1 MAKWENHGCFPA
13 KAAHQWGIFIGY
25 TAPSGNE
32 AKHES
37 GIISRC
43 LFAASESSA

>member
-1 MAKWENHGCFPA
+1 MAKWENHGCFSA
-13 KAAHQWGIFIGY
+13 KAAHQGIFIGY

-32 AKHES
+32 AKHGS
-37 GIISRC
+37 GIISRY